1 MTDRK
6 IPEGTPVLITG
17 GTGFTGSVLLRKL
30 VENKLKVK
38 AIARPSS
45 DISRFAGMDIEWI
58 RGDVYDPAV
67 VEQATKDVE
76 YIFHVA
82 AAFREA
88 KIGDDIYSKV
98 HVDSTKLL
106 AQAALKQPNFK
117 RFLHTSTMG
126 VHGHIE
132 EPPADE
138 EYRFSPG
145 DVYQKTKV
153 EGELWI
159 RDFSAQKG
167 LPLTVVRPAA
177 IYGPGDR
184 RLLKIFKMAAAGWF
198 PLIGS
203 RNTLYHLIHVEDLAE
218 FYLFCAT
225 EPKALNDYFLCGNR
239 THVELKQFVNYI
251 AELYGTKVRFV
262 PIPAG
267 PLFVLG
273 DICEFVCKKIGIEP
287 PIYRRRI
294 AFFTKDRS
302 LNTAKI
308 HEHLGFKTKF
318 DNEAGIKQTASWYLE
333 NKWVTL
339 SSGNKKVQAEHP
351 SAMTSSANG

>member
-1 MTDRK
+1 M
-6 IPEGTPVLITG
+6 LITG

-45 DISRFAGMDIEWI
+45 DISRFADLEVEWF
-58 RGDVYDPAV
+58 RGDVYDPEIV
-67 VEQATKDVE
+67 RQATEGVE

-88 KIGDDIYSKV
+88 KIDDDVYRKV

-106 AQAALKQPNFK
+106 AQAALQQPNFK

-145 DVYQKTKV
+145 DKYQETKV

-159 RDFSAQKG
+159 RDFAEKHG
-167 LPLTVVRPAA
+167 LPLTVIRPAA

-184 RLLKIFKMAAAGWF
+184 RLLKIYKMAAAGWF

-203 RNTLYHLIHVEDLAE
+203 RNTLYHLIHVEDLTN

-239 THVELKQFVNYI
+239 SHVELKQFVKYI
-251 AELYGTKVRFV
+251 ADYFQTSVKFI

-273 DICEFVCKKIGIEP
+273 DVCEFICKRIGVEP

-302 LNTAKI
+302 LNTTKI
-308 HEHLGFKTKF
+308 HDKLGFKMVYG
-318 DNEAGIKQTASWYLE
+318 NETGIKQTASWYLE
-333 NKWVTL
+333 NNWINV
-339 SSGNKKVQAEHP
+339 SSGKNNAGIDRT
-351 SAMTSSANG
+351 AAATSSAKS

>member
-1 MTDRK
+1 MNYNK
-6 IPEGTPVLITG
+6 IPAGTPVLITG

-38 AIARPSS
+38 ATARPSS
-45 DISRFAGMDIEWI
+45 NISKFADLPIEWF
-58 RGDVYDPAV
+58 RGDVYDPETVRQAV
-67 VEQATKDVE
+67 DGVE

-88 KIGDDIYSKV
+88 KIGDEIYHKV
-98 HVDSTKLL
+98 HIESTKLL
-106 AQAALKQPNFK
+106 AKQALKQKNFK

-132 EPPADE
+132 NPPADE

-153 EGELWI
+153 EAELWV
-159 RDFSAQKG
+159 RDFAEKNG
-167 LPLTVVRPAA
+167 LPLTVIRPAA

-184 RLLKIFKMAAAGWF
+184 RLLKIYKMAAAGWF
-198 PLIGS
+198 PLIGA
-203 RNTLYHLIHVEDLAE
+203 RNTLYHLIHVEDLTN

-225 EPKALNDYFLCGNR
+225 EPNALNDYYLCGNR
-239 THVELKQFVNYI
+239 THIELKQFVSYI
-251 AELYGTKVRFV
+251 ADFFHTKVKFI

-267 PLFVLG
+267 PLFIAG
-273 DICEFVCKKIGIEP
+273 DVCEFICKRLGVEP

-308 HEHLGFKTKF
+308 HDKLGFKMVY
-318 DNEAGIKQTASWYLE
+318 DNETGIKQTASWYLH
-333 NKWVTL
+333 NNWINITNRNGKT
-339 SSGNKKVQAEHP
+339 GAEQP
-351 SAMTSSANG
+351 TAVAS